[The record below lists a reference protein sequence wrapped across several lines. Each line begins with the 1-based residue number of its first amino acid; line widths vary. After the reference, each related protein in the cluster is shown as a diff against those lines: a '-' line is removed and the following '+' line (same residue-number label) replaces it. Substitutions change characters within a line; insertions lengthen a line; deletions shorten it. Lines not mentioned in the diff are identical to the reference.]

1 MNAPFPHP
9 DGTLPEAVANATQEA
24 ARPRQDVCVAS
35 VALIV
40 PVRDEEASIAPFLE
54 CVYRNTEV
62 LTEQGIAFE
71 FIFVN
76 DGSTDTTLDC
86 LLLAQKDDP
95 RVRIVDL
102 SRSFGPEAALT
113 AGLDLCNTD
122 AAIPIGV
129 DLSDPPHV
137 IVDLIAKW
145 REGFEVVL
153 TRRVGLRSGRR
164 TASLAARIHN
174 LFAAHKIPEYAGDF
188 RLIDRSVVEALR
200 AMPERRRLMRGLF
213 AWVGFR
219 TATIDYELEPDAPL
233 KAQPRKVLGRGFR
246 EGITSFSS
254 APLEAWTWVGAVVA
268 CLSFLCGLGI
278 VARTLVFGAEV
289 PGYTT
294 LMVGVLML
302 GGLQLLGIG
311 IVCKYLAN
319 LHAEIKQRP
328 VYLVRRTY
336 GAA

>member
-1 MNAPFPHP
+1 MNASFPPP
-9 DGTLPEAVANATQEA
+9 DASGDTTRVVLEKQF
-24 ARPRQDVCVAS
+24 DVCVAS

-76 DGSTDTTLDC
+76 DGSADATLDC

-95 RVRIVDL
+95 RIRIVDL

-113 AGLDLCNTD
+113 AGLDLCDAD

-129 DLSDPPHV
+129 DLEDPPHV

-153 TRRVGLRSGRR
+153 PRRVGISLGRR
-164 TASLAARIHN
+164 RVSLAERIHN
-174 LFAAHKIPEYAGDF
+174 WVAARKIPEDVGDF
-188 RLIDRSVVEALR
+188 RLIDRTVVEALR

-219 TATIDYELEPDAPL
+219 TATIDYEAGPDA
-233 KAQPRKVLGRGFR
+233 APRPSARNRFRRRSR
-246 EGITSFSS
+246 EGIASFSS
-254 APLEAWTWVGAVVA
+254 APLEAWTWAGATVA
-268 CLSFLCGLGI
+268 ALSFLCGLGVI
-278 VARTLVFGAEV
+278 VRTLVFGAEV

>member
-9 DGTLPEAVANATQEA
+9 DGSVDATREA
-24 ARPRQDVCVAS
+24 AKPTQDVCVAS

-40 PVRDEEASIAPFLE
+40 PVRDEESAIAPFLE
-54 CVYRNTEV
+54 SIYRNTEV

-113 AGLDLCNTD
+113 AGLDLCDAD

-129 DLSDPPHV
+129 DLQDPPHV

-145 REGFEVVL
+145 HEGFEVVL
-153 TRRVGLRSGRR
+153 TRRIGAHSGRR
-164 TASLAARIHN
+164 KTSLAERIHNRLAAR
-174 LFAAHKIPEYAGDF
+174 KIPQDVGDF
-188 RLIDRSVVEALR
+188 RLIDRGVVEALR

-213 AWVGFR
+213 ARVGFR
-219 TATIDYELEPDAPL
+219 TATIEYEVEPDA
-233 KAQPRKVLGRGFR
+233 APRASPRNPRGYR

-254 APLEAWTWVGAVVA
+254 APLDAWTWVGATVA
-268 CLSFLCGLGI
+268 VLSFLCGFAI
-278 VARTLVFGAEV
+278 IAKTLVFGSDV
-289 PGYTT
+289 PGYAT
-294 LMVGVLML
+294 LMVGVLVL
-302 GGLQLLGIG
+302 GGMQLLGIG
-311 IVCKYLAN
+311 IVCKYLAS

>member
-9 DGTLPEAVANATQEA
+9 DGTPEATQA
-24 ARPRQDVCVAS
+24 PQDVCIAT

-40 PVRDEEASIAPFLE
+40 PVRDEEDAIAPFLE
-54 CVYRNTEV
+54 SVYRNTEV

-71 FIFVN
+71 FIFIN
-76 DGSTDTTLDC
+76 DGSADATLDC

-113 AGLDLCNTD
+113 AGLDLCDSD

-129 DLSDPPHV
+129 DLLDPPHV
-137 IVDLIAKW
+137 IPDLIAKW

-153 TRRVGLRSGRR
+153 TRRIGPRATQRR
-164 TASLAARIHN
+164 ATLGERIHN
-174 LFAAHKIPEYAGDF
+174 MVAVRKIPEGVGDF
-188 RLIDRSVVEALR
+188 RLIDRNVVEALR

-219 TATIDYELEPDAPL
+219 TTTIDYEVEPDAKS
-233 KAQPRKVLGRGFR
+233 KAPARSLLGRGSR
-246 EGITSFSS
+246 EGMTSFSS
-254 APLEAWTWVGAVVA
+254 APLEAWTWVGATVA
-268 CLSFLCGLGI
+268 ALSFLCGLGI
-278 VARTLVFGAEV
+278 VAKTLVFGADV
-289 PGYTT
+289 PGYAT
-294 LMVGVLML
+294 LMVGVLLL
-302 GGLQLLGIG
+302 GGMQLLGIG

-319 LHAEIKQRP
+319 LHTEIKQRP

-336 GAA
+336 GPA

>member
-9 DGTLPEAVANATQEA
+9 DGPHPEELADATQQA
-24 ARPRQDVCVAS
+24 ARPGQDVCVAS

-40 PVRDEEASIAPFLE
+40 PVRDEESSIAPFLE

-76 DGSTDTTLDC
+76 DGSTDATLDC

-113 AGLDLCNTD
+113 AGLDLCDAD
-122 AAIPIGV
+122 AAIPIGI
-129 DLSDPPHV
+129 DLRDPPHV

-153 TRRVGLRSGRR
+153 TKTTGANAGRR
-164 TASLAARIHN
+164 KAPFAERIHNRLAAR
-174 LFAAHKIPEYAGDF
+174 KIPEDVGDF

-219 TATIDYELEPDAPL
+219 TATIEYEIEPDAGPQ
-233 KAQPRKVLGRGFR
+233 ASPRKLVGRGSR
-246 EGITSFSS
+246 EGITSFST
-254 APLEAWTWVGAVVA
+254 APLEAWTWVGAAVA
-268 CLSFLCGLGI
+268 VLAFLCGLGI
-278 VARTLVFGAEV
+278 LAKTLFFGADV
-289 PGYTT
+289 PGYAT

-311 IVCKYLAN
+311 IVCNYLAH

>member
-9 DGTLPEAVANATQEA
+9 EELADDTRQA
-24 ARPRQDVCVAS
+24 AKARQDICVAS

-40 PVRDEEASIAPFLE
+40 PVRDEEAAIAPFLE

-76 DGSTDTTLDC
+76 DGSTDATLDC

-95 RVRIVDL
+95 RVRIIDL

-113 AGLDLCNTD
+113 AGLDLCDAD

-129 DLSDPPHV
+129 DRSDPPPV

-153 TRRVGLRSGRR
+153 TKPIGARPKGRK
-164 TASLAARIHN
+164 ASLAERIHN
-174 LFAAHKIPEYAGDF
+174 RVAARKIPEDVGDF

-219 TATIDYELEPDAPL
+219 TVTIEYDVEPDAAPGAL
-233 KAQPRKVLGRGFR
+233 PRKLLGRKSG
-246 EGITSFSS
+246 EGITSFST
-254 APLEAWTWVGAVVA
+254 APLEAWTWFGAAVA
-268 CLSFLCGLGI
+268 MLAFLCGLGI
-278 VARTLVFGAEV
+278 VAKTLFFGADV
-289 PGYTT
+289 PGYAT
-294 LMVGVLML
+294 LMVGVLAL
-302 GGLQLLGIG
+302 GGMQLLGIG
-311 IVCKYLAN
+311 IVCKYLAS

>member
-1 MNAPFPHP
+1 MNAPFPHHEELA
-9 DGTLPEAVANATQEA
+9 DATQEA
-24 ARPRQDVCVAS
+24 AGPRQDVCVAS

-76 DGSTDTTLDC
+76 DGSTDATLDC
-86 LLLAQKDDP
+86 LLLAQRDDP

-113 AGLDLCNTD
+113 AGLDLCDAD

-153 TRRVGLRSGRR
+153 TRRIGAGSGRR
-164 TASLAARIHN
+164 QASFAERIHN
-174 LFAAHKIPEYAGDF
+174 RVASRKIPEDVGDF

-219 TATIDYELEPDAPL
+219 SATIDYEVEPDTARH
-233 KAQPRKVLGRGFR
+233 ASPRKLLRRGSR
-246 EGITSFSS
+246 EGITSFST
-254 APLEAWTWVGAVVA
+254 APLDAWTWVGATVA
-268 CLSFLCGLGI
+268 LVSFLCGLAI
-278 VARTLVFGAEV
+278 VGKTLVFGVDV
-289 PGYTT
+289 PGYAT

-302 GGLQLLGIG
+302 GGMQLLGIG
-311 IVCKYLAN
+311 IVCKYLAG